1 MRAFWEAHIQL
12 IDIYKNLIKVNNLY
26 IMKFKNL
33 ENEIPNTV
41 HNSFGILKFVIPNIP
56 DVNQINTKTKYL

>member
-1 MRAFWEAHIQL
+1 MRAFWEAHIQH
-12 IDIYKNLIKVNNLY
+12 IDIYKNLIKVNNPY
-26 IMKFKNL
+26 IVKLKNL

-41 HNSFGILKFVIPNIP
+41 HNSFGIPNMP

>member
-1 MRAFWEAHIQL
+1 
-12 IDIYKNLIKVNNLY
+12 
-26 IMKFKNL
+26 MKLKNL
-33 ENEIPNTV
+33 ENEIPNSV